1 MPLERAELTES
12 SPAFEQQVDRIV
24 RSDVFRN
31 ADALR
36 KLLRFLADRLAS
48 GEAEQLKEYSV
59 GVDALGKPTDY
70 DPRQDST
77 VRIQVGRLR
86 LKLAEYY
93 MSEGLQDPCIIELP
107 KGHFKLKVTLR
118 QPVAS
123 TAPAPLTP
131 PEPLKTSRTLAYV
144 LGATALLTTAWAVV
158 TTIQLNSERQKT
170 AVWQS
175 GWTPALEQ
183 LWSPFV
189 SSNRPVLVAIE
200 DPPFVQFTGYGAYR
214 EINLNSWED
223 IEKSPNV
230 AKIRQLLGNPEM
242 RPSYYYAPI
251 GEVGAAFYLGRFLG
265 PRVPSISLSGARDLS
280 WQQLAN
286 HNVLYVGASIFFIQR
301 FTGLPVEVDFNHS
314 STGVTNASP
323 GEGELAFYPEQGQG
337 DVSTNG
343 ERYALVTHL
352 PGPSGTGEITGFT
365 SMRTTS
371 RQGAVQWFMDP
382 GNAKLLVDRMKKPDG
397 SLPQYYQVLL
407 KIKFKDNVPIETSY
421 VLHHELTARASK

>member
-1 MPLERAELTES
+1 MPSELIES
-12 SPAFEQQVDRIV
+12 SQTFEQQVERIV
-24 RSDVFRN
+24 RSDAFRN

-59 GVDALGKPTDY
+59 GVDALGKPADY

-118 QPVAS
+118 QPI
-123 TAPAPLTP
+123 APALHTP
-131 PEPLKTSRTLAYV
+131 SEAPQHAGTRRTLLYA
-144 LGATALLTTAWAVV
+144 LGATALLAAAWAVV
-158 TTIQLNSERQKT
+158 ATVQLSSERQKT
-170 AVWQS
+170 AVLRS
-175 GWTPALEQ
+175 GWTPALEE
-183 LWSPFV
+183 LWAPFV

-200 DPPFVQFTGYGAYR
+200 DPPFVQFAGFGAYR

-230 AKIRQLLGNPEM
+230 AKIRHLLGNPEM

-265 PRVPSISLSGARDLS
+265 PRVPSISLSGAKDLS

-286 HNVLYVGASIFFIQR
+286 HNVLYVGASIFFIER
-301 FTGLPVEVDFNHS
+301 FTGLPVGVDFNHS
-314 STGVTNASP
+314 PTGVTNASP
-323 GEGELAFYPEQGQG
+323 RDGELSFYPEQGQG

-352 PGPSGTGEITGFT
+352 PGPSGTGEVTSFT

-382 GNAKLLVDRMKKPDG
+382 GNAKDLVERMKKPDG

-407 KIKFKDNVPIETSY
+407 KIKFKENVPIETSY